1 MIYNYLIDIFN
12 TNVNIMFKI
21 GFKITAYY
29 KNVMTLYFPSMTLPR
44 KFHHVTNNIV
54 DVIR

>member
-21 GFKITAYY
+21 GFKINAYY

-44 KFHHVTNNIV
+44 KFHHVTQIME
-54 DVIR
+54 